1 MKVFISSV
9 ITGYDDIRQAAVEA
23 IEALDHS
30 VIRAEDFVAWPQS
43 AEVACLSGIRNADIV
58 LVILGAR
65 YGHKQTSGMSATHQE
80 FFEAKH
86 CEKIVFVFAQSGV
99 THEPEQ
105 RQFIDQAQDW
115 AGGVHT
121 GKFDTP
127 ASLRAAITKA
137 LVRWERRNVGQTSE
151 LVHKAVAVLPDNEQY
166 SRSGATLA
174 VSVAVGPSQTV
185 LRPTELEDE
194 EFGEKLQ
201 KLGQFGSAKI
211 LDRKGSTDISVNHH
225 TLIVSQSDRQ
235 FSVAEDGTVC
245 VTLPLL
251 TEDHSHF
258 AILEE
263 DVLDKIE
270 SVLKFCALLLDE
282 IGGTERISSVV
293 PACRIIG
300 GDSYGWSTR
309 AEMKRNRS
317 VSIRIGNERDRAV
330 LLAPPMRSRAALR
343 QQPDKLSYDLMVL
356 LRRQF
361 NLNSGFA

>member
-1 MKVFISSV
+1 VKVFISSV

-30 VIRAEDFVAWPQS
+30 VIRAEDFVAPQS

-86 CEKIVFVFAQSGV
+86 CEKIVFVFVQSGV

-115 AGGVHT
+115 AGGVRT
-121 GKFDTP
+121 GEFDSP

-137 LVRWERRNVGQTSE
+137 LVRWERRNIGQTSE
-151 LVHKAVAVLPDNEQY
+151 VVHKAVAALPDDERQY
-166 SRSGATLA
+166 SRSGASLA

-194 EFGEKLQ
+194 EFAEKLQ
-201 KLGQFGSAKI
+201 KLGQFGSTKI
-211 LDRKGSTDISVNHH
+211 LDRKGSTDISVSHH
-225 TLIVSQSDRQ
+225 TLVVSQSDRQ
-235 FSVAEDGTVC
+235 FSVAEDGTIC
-245 VTLPLL
+245 VTLPLP
-251 TEDHSHF
+251 TEDHFHF
-258 AILEE
+258 AIVEE

-270 SVLKFCALLLDE
+270 SILKFCALLLDE
-282 IGGTERISSVV
+282 IDGTERISSVV

-309 AEMKRNRS
+309 AKLKRDRS
-317 VSIRIGNERDRAV
+317 VSIRIGNERDGPV
-330 LLAPPMRSRAALR
+330 LLTPPMRSRTALR
-343 QQPDKLSYDLMVL
+343 QQPDKLSEDLMVL

-361 NLNSGFA
+361 NLN